1 MSKKK
6 STKREKE
13 IMKSMGLD
21 YHTTKLV
28 SEIGRICGSHKYDV
42 WIGREVSKN
51 LDLLDRYNDFQYIID
66 WAKKERPD
74 IFSLS
79 FEDAFANSKSWHNNL
94 KFKKVKKHPSEILDK
109 ETIIYTTKNNKYFFK
124 LLNSSELSLEGN
136 IMKNCV
142 SSYGNKIL
150 KGHSLIIS
158 MRDMKNQ
165 PHVTIEVD
173 IKTSSVTQVR
183 GKANERPS
191 KEYMKA
197 ITEFAIYASGFEED
211 FDQDILNVINLN
223 FQ

>member
-1 MSKKK
+1 MSKNKA
-6 STKREKE
+6 TKREKE

-21 YHTTKLV
+21 HHTTKLV

-51 LDLLDRYNDFQYIID
+51 LDLLDRAHDFQYIID
-66 WAKKERPD
+66 WATKERPD

-79 FEDAFANSKSWHNNL
+79 FNEAFKNSRDWHNSL
-94 KFKKVKKHPSEILDK
+94 EFKDIKKHPNKKVDE
-109 ETIIYTTKNNKYFFK
+109 ETIIYTTKNKKYFFK
-124 LLNSSELSLEGN
+124 LLNSSELALEGSV
-136 IMKNCV
+136 MKNCV
-142 SSYGNKIL
+142 SSYGQKIL

-183 GKANERPS
+183 GKANENPS
-191 KEYMKA
+191 NEYMKA

-211 FDQDILNVINLN
+211 FDEDILNIINLN

>member
-1 MSKKK
+1 
-6 STKREKE
+6 
-13 IMKSMGLD
+13 
-21 YHTTKLV
+21 
-28 SEIGRICGSHKYDV
+28 
-42 WIGREVSKN
+42 
-51 LDLLDRYNDFQYIID
+51 
-66 WAKKERPD
+66 
-74 IFSLS
+74 
-79 FEDAFANSKSWHNNL
+79 
-94 KFKKVKKHPSEILDK
+94 
-109 ETIIYTTKNNKYFFK
+109 
-124 LLNSSELSLEGN
+124 
-136 IMKNCV
+136 MKNCV

-191 KEYMKA
+191 KEYMKS

-211 FDQDILNVINLN
+211 FDEDILNVINLN